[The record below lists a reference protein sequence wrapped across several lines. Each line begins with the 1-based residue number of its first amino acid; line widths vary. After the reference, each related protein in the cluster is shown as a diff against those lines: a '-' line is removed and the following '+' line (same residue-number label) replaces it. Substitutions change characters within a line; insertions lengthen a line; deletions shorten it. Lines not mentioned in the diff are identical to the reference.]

1 MPGEYS
7 NKTAACIIHRCIGAV
22 LSLVLDKLS
31 TSVSSL
37 TPCQLDALKAFI
49 MGTDTFVSLPT
60 GHGKSLIYQI
70 ALPVVK
76 ELVKTY
82 PEELSQ
88 CFPSRPMLLVVS
100 PLNALITDQMES
112 CSKVFGLKVARLD
125 EFIIREN
132 SQSHNDDIDILF
144 TGPETLEKNYAFISC
159 FAERLLAVVVD
170 ETHCVITW

>member
-1 MPGEYS
+1 MAGEYS

-22 LSLVLDKLS
+22 LLLVLDKLS

-82 PEELSQ
+82 REELSQ

-100 PLNALITDQMES
+100 PLNALITDQMEQRFHKIFAYS
-112 CSKVFGLKVARLD
+112 CLWERTVRKKNLDKENLKRMHNICTTLAPL
-125 EFIIREN
+125 
-132 SQSHNDDIDILF
+132 SHSNCLI
-144 TGPETLEKNYAFISC
+144 
-159 FAERLLAVVVD
+159 
-170 ETHCVITW
+170 